1 MVVHDLNILELVISP
16 GQKLPVMVT
25 CRGEGDYYLPQKIEK
40 VSDFFRPI
48 PITFDNLMKLAR
60 FEKVTETSLRLNT
73 VQGPIWVYK
82 TCTEYNL
89 WLPSIRKKIRKLE
102 YFHELQNSL
111 RDNMFSNDVNW
122 LRRDKQRIPL
132 FWL

>member
-1 MVVHDLNILELVISP
+1 MEVYDLNIFGLVVSP
-16 GQKLPVMVT
+16 SQELPVRVI
-25 CRGEGDYYLPQKIEK
+25 CRGEGDYYLSLK
-40 VSDFFRPI
+40 VAKVGDFLRPI
-48 PITFDNLMKLAR
+48 PITFDKLMEVAR
-60 FEKVTETSLRLNT
+60 FEKITDTSLRLDT
-73 VQGPIWVYK
+73 VQGSVWVYK
-82 TCTEYNL
+82 TDTGYNL
-89 WLPSIRKKIRKLE
+89 WLPTVRKKIRKLK